1 MADKTKSLK
10 QSPSKQPAP
19 AATKR
24 DAAKQQKTLTMR
36 HLWRMTLWGMTAAGT
51 LLLAVLSTRSE
62 VGSERIAAAFPSLHG
77 HSQVAQAFDAQAET
91 RRLAAA
97 VNDLTAQNAEL
108 KSRLASVERNV
119 DDVTGSV
126 TRQIEAAKAE
136 TAPPWPTDAA
146 PEPVTP
152 ATVATIVNPTVPP
165 PAGFAAPLPLPPSV
179 MPAAA
184 SPEATPPAAGA
195 REYAVDVGSALSVE
209 ALRARWL
216 GLHSA
221 HLQLFAGLTPTVA
234 RRDIP
239 QTNRSELRL
248 VVGPLPSSAAAAQLC
263 AALAPYR
270 LFCRPTLFDRQHVVL
285 Q

>member
-1 MADKTKSLK
+1 MADKKQTLK
-10 QSPSKQPAP
+10 QPTLAAPKREAVKQP
-19 AATKR
+19 
-24 DAAKQQKTLTMR
+24 KTFTMR
-36 HLWRMTLWGMTAAGT
+36 HLWRMTLWGTTAAGT

-77 HSQVAQAFDAQAET
+77 RTQVARAFDAQAET

-97 VNDLTAQNAEL
+97 VNDLTSQNAEL

-126 TRQIEAAKAE
+126 TRQIAAAKAE

-152 ATVATIVNPTVPP
+152 ETVATIVNPTVPP
-165 PAGFAAPLPLPPSV
+165 PAGFTAPLPLPPSV
-179 MPAAA
+179 MPGAA
-184 SPEATPPAAGA
+184 SPEAIPPAAGA
-195 REYAVDVGSALSVE
+195 KEYAVDVGSALSVE
-209 ALRARWL
+209 VLRARWL
-216 GLHSA
+216 GLRSA
-221 HLQLFAGLTPTVA
+221 HLQLFGSLTPTVA
-234 RRDIP
+234 LREIP

-248 VVGPLPSSAAAAQLC
+248 VVGPLASAAAAAQLC

-270 LFCRPTLFDRQHVVL
+270 LFCRPTVFDRQHVVL